1 MKTFFKTL
9 KQIIFMTVVLSIS
22 MCFSVLAATAK
33 IQFSDPTVK
42 RGKQIDLT
50 MKVKSEDARLAS
62 VDVSVSYD
70 PNMIEF
76 VSGANGT
83 TAEGGAGTVR
93 ITGAGK
99 GANTR
104 TLEYHLTFDAKQSG
118 TTEVKLETN
127 EVKDS
132 NDNIVNITHFG
143 SSKITIKPANTT
155 SKNANLKSL
164 VIQPG
169 ELDKTFDPAVLEY
182 NADVNSDILQLVIT
196 AEPEDSDAKIVITGN
211 ENFVVGNN
219 NVVINVT
226 AANNTTTK
234 TYTLHVNKLDTGF
247 TAGDTELAG
256 SDTRAVSQQLRVT
269 ILPLPDNWKDDFPN
283 YSVTQATLG
292 ENSSLVDVLGQN
304 TEIEASR
311 NSTANTLTNCIFY
324 GIGPDGEARY
334 YRYDNVQY
342 TIQRYIAEQT
352 DTRSATLQQEY
363 DKLYEEYQVAYRNNR
378 LLFIGL
384 VASLVL
390 LLIMVVILIIKIRSG
405 SKNRYSDD
413 DYDDDDYDDEE
424 EDDDTYFSHKDNKL
438 DKDLEDD
445 AEDEFVNQERK
456 YDHKKNKNIEDYDDE
471 EDDEIEELI

>member
-1 MKTFFKTL
+1 MKNFIKNL
-9 KQIIFMTVVLSIS
+9 KQIVLLTVIMSIV
-22 MCFSVLAATAK
+22 MCFSALAATAK

-42 RGKQIDLT
+42 RGKSIDLT
-50 MKVKSEDARLAS
+50 MKVKSTDAKLAS
-62 VDVSVSYD
+62 VDVSISYD

-93 ITGAGK
+93 ITGAAK
-99 GANTR
+99 GANTG

-127 EVKDS
+127 EVKDT
-132 NDNIVNITHFG
+132 NDNIVNITHYG

-169 ELDKTFDPAVLEY
+169 ELDKAFDPAVNEY

-196 AEPEDSDAKIVITGN
+196 AEPEDSDAKVVITGN
-211 ENFVVGNN
+211 DNFVVGNN
-219 NVVINVT
+219 NVVITVT
-226 AANNTTTK
+226 AANNTTNK

-269 ILPLPDNWKDDFPN
+269 ILPLPDNWNEDFPN

-304 TEIEASR
+304 LELEASK
-311 NSTANTLTNCIFY
+311 NSTAQNITNCIFY

-342 TIQRYIAEQT
+342 TIQRYIADSA
-352 DTRSATLQQEY
+352 DTRSVTLQQEY
-363 DKLYEEYQVAYRNNR
+363 DKLFNEYQTAYGNNK
-378 LLFIGL
+378 LLFIAL
-384 VASLVL
+384 IAALVL
-390 LLIMVVILIIKIRSG
+390 LVIMIVLLIIKVKSG
-405 SKNRYSDD
+405 NKARYVD
-413 DYDDDDYDDEE
+413 DYDDD
-424 EDDDTYFSHKDNKL
+424 EDDDTYFSRSKDEQDDDEL
-438 DKDLEDD
+438 DDDLSDD
-445 AEDEFVNQERK
+445 DEDEFVNEGKKLEKRNKK
-456 YDHKKNKNIEDYDDE
+456 Y
-471 EDDEIEELI
+471 EDDDDIEELV